1 MRIGN
6 ALGANDFE
14 RAKVA
19 AFCTYG
25 LCLGSSVVCGLSVV
39 ALQRFLIST
48 FTSDL
53 DIETMTKS
61 LIWVV
66 PLFQCADGINAAMQV
81 CIQNLSYSDIHIIY
95 SGIDILI
102 FKNSYVFRY

>member
-1 MRIGN
+1 MSGSVRIGN

-19 AFCTYG
+19 AFCTDG

-66 PLFQCADGINAAMQV
+66 PLFQYADGINAAMQV
-81 CIQNLSYSDIHIIY
+81 CTPIQNSSYSDIQ
-95 SGIDILI
+95 I
-102 FKNSYVFRY
+102 FIEIFRYSKNH